1 MLKKNVRK
9 GVVLSIYFVSIITV
23 IMSIFLIQRTLS
35 NNPSNGNRNY
45 IYVMDEI
52 VGNEIPVVGQNQ
64 IMIKPYTDTKVTV
77 VKSFYDYQAPKENQE
92 QSLIFHEG
100 TYIQNSGIDFGGVNN
115 FDVVA
120 VLDGTVIDV
129 KEDTLLGK
137 VVQIRHS
144 NELISVYQSLSA
156 VTVKKDDVVSRNQ
169 IIGKS
174 GLSNIA
180 KDLNDH
186 LHFELYYKGQIVNP
200 AEYFDK
206 KVQ

>member
-1 MLKKNVRK
+1 MLKENVRK
-9 GVVLSIYFVSIITV
+9 GIILSAYFVAVITV
-23 IMSIFLIQRTLS
+23 ITSVFFIQQSLTNKS
-35 NNPSNGNRNY
+35 ENGNRNY
-45 IYVMDEI
+45 IYVMDDI
-52 VGNEIPVVGQNQ
+52 VGKDIPVVGQNQ
-64 IMIKPYTDTKVTV
+64 VMLKPYTNDKVKI
-77 VKSFYDYQAPKENQE
+77 VKSFYDYLGTKEKQE
-92 QSLIFHEG
+92 QSLIYHEG

-129 KEDTLLGK
+129 KEDVLLGK

-144 NELISVYQSLSA
+144 NELISVYQSLSQ

-186 LHFELYYKGQIVNP
+186 LHFELYDKGQIVNP